1 MRLPHFSFFIFF
13 AFLISCVED
22 PDLQFETRQLT
33 GDICKD
39 CAEINIEIPTALG
52 EGRSARNINTILEE
66 EIIAVLNYDEQ
77 QEVASLEQA
86 MESFKL
92 QNQSL
97 NRQYKDEKSRWE
109 ADIKGSL
116 QYQSSELL
124 SIRLNCYTDTGG
136 AHGYTY
142 ASWFNF
148 DAHKGELLLK
158 EELFTDLT
166 AFFDIAE
173 AAFREKEG
181 LKKSEPLSKAG
192 LFFEGDQ
199 FKLPENIGV
208 TDDGILLYYNQ
219 GEVSSYIDGPIEIK
233 LPYDSLKNILN
244 PEYFLPLSP

>member
-1 MRLPHFSFFIFF
+1 MRLFSSCFFVLF
-13 AFLISCVED
+13 ALLVSCVED

-39 CAEINIEIPTALG
+39 CPEINIEIPAALG
-52 EGRSARNINTILEE
+52 EGPSARNINSVLEE
-66 EIIAVLNYDEQ
+66 EIIAVLNYDDE

-97 NRQYKDEKSRWE
+97 NRQYKDEKGRWE
-109 ADIKGSL
+109 ADIKGAI

-142 ASWFNF
+142 SSWFNF
-148 DAHKGELLLK
+148 DAQKGELLLN

-166 AFFDIAE
+166 AFFEMAE
-173 AAFREKEG
+173 EAFREKEG
-181 LKKSEPLSKAG
+181 LKKTESLSKAG

-208 TDDGILLYYNQ
+208 MDDGILLYYNQ

-233 LPYDSLKNILN
+233 LSFDSLKNILN
-244 PEYFLPLSP
+244 PEYFLPLSY